1 MDFNSKLV
9 ELHRNEEQHLDYN
22 SVSEWTV
29 LRCGPNRRLERL
41 MEKRNRE
48 KLEKIERQPE
58 CAKLVARTDLVAN
71 IGLLMNYDLIRHVDR
86 KSKPRRVK
94 KPKNEQ
100 KRTEPKTQ
108 MIANDEKKDSV
119 LMDDFMFDMIDA
131 QISNEAANSRP
142 SNEDDDLYGDLNGPT
157 VNLDFNLLE
166 DGNIQ
171 KKFLKYCNTL

>member
-22 SVSEWTV
+22 SVTEWTV
-29 LRCGPNRRLERL
+29 LRCGSNRRLERL

-58 CAKLVARTDLVAN
+58 CAKLVARADLVAN

-94 KPKNEQ
+94 KPRSEQ
-100 KRTEPKTQ
+100 KNEPKTQ
-108 MIANDEKKDSV
+108 TIANDEKKDSV
-119 LMDDFMFDMIDA
+119 LMDDFMFDIIDT
-131 QISNEAANSRP
+131 QISTEAANSRP
-142 SNEDDDLYGDLNGPT
+142 NNEDDDLYGDLNGPT
-157 VNLDFNLLE
+157 VNLDLNLLE
-166 DGNIQ
+166 DGIFI
-171 KKFLKYCNTL
+171 KKR